1 MAIQKVTN
9 IAIDSGA
16 VTGGSLLDGTI
27 QTADIAD
34 GAITSAKFAASV
46 APALSGGSINNT
58 PIGQAVAAAGT
69 FTALGITQ
77 TVGLNNVTATGTW
90 TNLGTVTTV
99 DINGGTAD
107 AVTIG
112 ASSAAAGTFTSIT
125 GQTLLISGTTPKITL
140 SDSATPSLNIIS
152 ADNATG
158 TIEIRADDGNSLGS
172 SSITQYIDGGI
183 ITTTNGTGQQTTGAI
198 TATGAVSGLT
208 VKVNGNILSAT
219 AGTATITVPNATTS
233 LVGHDLAQTL
243 TNKTLQGAVISAEV
257 TNTAASALQVA
268 VGTTA
273 ERPVGAAGKIR
284 YNTTSE
290 QYEGYNGASSSWTTI
305 GGGATG
311 GINNPVFYENDKQVT
326 VDYTVNSS
334 KNAMSAGPIEVAIGV
349 TVVVP
354 AGSEWTVV

>member
-9 IAIDSGA
+9 IAIDTGA

-34 GAITSAKFAASV
+34 GAITSAKFAAGV
-46 APALSGGSINNT
+46 APAISGGTINGAT
-58 PIGQAVAAAGT
+58 IGQTTAAAGT
-69 FTALGITQ
+69 FTVLGITQ
-77 TVGLNNVTATGTW
+77 TVNLNNVTTNGTW
-90 TNLGTVTTV
+90 VNLGAVTTV

-107 AVTIG
+107 GVVIG
-112 ASSAAAGTFTSIT
+112 GSSAAAGTFTDIT
-125 GQTLLISGTTPKITL
+125 GQTLLISGTTPTITL

-152 ADNATG
+152 TDNATG
-158 TIEIRADDGNSLGS
+158 TIEIRADNTNILGS
-172 SSITQYIDGGI
+172 SSITQHIDGGL
-183 ITTTNGTGQQTTGAI
+183 ITTTNGTGQQTTGNI
-198 TATGAVSGLT
+198 TATGFVSGAT

-219 AGTATITVPNATTS
+219 AGTATITVPNATTT
-233 LVGHDLAQTL
+233 LVGHDQIQTL

-257 TNTAASALQVA
+257 TNTAVSALQVA

-284 YNTTSE
+284 YNTTSQ

-326 VDYTVNSS
+326 VDYTVSAS
-334 KNAMSAGPIEVAIGV
+334 KNAMSAGPIEVVSGV

-354 AGSEWTVV
+354 EGSEWTVV